1 MNLIGSIYRSQ
12 KYDSGQEIS
21 KLRGAKIRKTGP
33 FCEISLNPYNEEIK
47 NKLNFITMGFC

>member
-33 FCEISLNPYNEEIK
+33 FCEISLNPYNEE
-47 NKLNFITMGFC
+47 NKK